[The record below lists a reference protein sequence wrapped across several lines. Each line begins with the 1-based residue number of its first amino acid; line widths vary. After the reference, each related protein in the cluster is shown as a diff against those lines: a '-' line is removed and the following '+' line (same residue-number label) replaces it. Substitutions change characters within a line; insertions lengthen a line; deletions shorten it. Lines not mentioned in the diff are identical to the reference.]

1 MVGYFP
7 LNDFCLFVCCFFKKE
22 DKCQTREVLEGMKT
36 LKQKKT
42 PIYYSEVESSDGI
55 GFSSTRDQQK
65 IEFLS
70 KQALFNVQLALNQRF
85 D

>member
-1 MVGYFP
+1 
-7 LNDFCLFVCCFFKKE
+7 
-22 DKCQTREVLEGMKT
+22 MKT
-36 LKQKKT
+36 LKQKKI
-42 PIYYSEVESSDGI
+42 PIYYSEVESSDDM